1 MFKNIV
7 ALLAV
12 GFVVTGTIQTLK
24 YGFSPH
30 HGQLLLLI
38 GVVLALVAIFLPK
51 YSAKKDKPE
60 KKKP

>member
-1 MFKNIV
+1 MAWI
-7 ALLAV
+7 
-12 GFVVTGTIQTLK
+12 
-24 YGFSPH
+24 
-30 HGQLLLLI
+30 LLI